1 MSSNGSPPH
10 TRGILFFCSFAVGM
24 PRITPAHAG
33 NTSSICKRP
42 STPWDHPRTR
52 GEYCVNAIVEIIKA
66 GSPPHTRGIPEGIA
80 TIDVELGITPAHAG
94 NTAMNNGDVTKA
106 RDHPRT
112 RGEYYTPSKDGSRP
126 MGSPPHTR
134 GIQLGGVHQ
143 PKPGG
148 ITPAHAGNTAAGS
161 AAAAAAGDH
170 PRTRGEY

>member
-10 TRGILFFCSFAVGM
+10 TRGILPISEKNRCIRG
-24 PRITPAHAG
+24 ITPAHAG

-52 GEYCVNAIVEIIKA
+52 GEYCVNAIVEIIKE

-94 NTAMNNGDVTKA
+94 NTTCHQKMVADQW
-106 RDHPRT
+106 DHPRT
-112 RGEYYTPSKDGSRP
+112 RGEYNLVESINRNRE
-126 MGSPPHTR
+126 GSPPHTR
-134 GIQLGGVHQ
+134 GILAMALLFA
-143 PKPGG
+143 PIAG